1 MMEWEGELDE
11 RKNQQMDILKIVVAD
26 DDASSRIL
34 LHHFIRFLPQYKVVG
49 EAISGEEF
57 VRLVLEEKPD
67 IALVDIKMPDLDGME
82 AVKICKQSL
91 PALQVI
97 FTTGYDEF
105 AVKAFEIA
113 ATDYI
118 VKPIERTRLFH
129 ALEKARKLI
138 ELSRQDHLSIK
149 TKNKRLGIKSHN
161 SILFLPMEDILFVE
175 KESRKTVIH
184 TANERYETTETLN
197 KIENKLDDYF
207 FKTHRSYIVNLKK
220 IVKIEPAGETYLAHF
235 INSHK
240 VAYISKLKIHEVQK
254 KILHIHEFHL

>member
-1 MMEWEGELDE
+1 MKGRINKWIF
-11 RKNQQMDILKIVVAD
+11 QMDILKIVVAD

-67 IALVDIKMPDLDGME
+67 IALVDIKMPDLDGKE

-149 TKNKRLGIKSHN
+149 NEKQKTWHQIAQFHSFSPNGRHFVCRKRKQKNGHSYCKRTI
-161 SILFLPMEDILFVE
+161 
-175 KESRKTVIH
+175 
-184 TANERYETTETLN
+184 
-197 KIENKLDDYF
+197 
-207 FKTHRSYIVNLKK
+207 
-220 IVKIEPAGETYLAHF
+220 
-235 INSHK
+235 
-240 VAYISKLKIHEVQK
+240 
-254 KILHIHEFHL
+254 

>member
-1 MMEWEGELDE
+1 M
-11 RKNQQMDILKIVVAD
+11 NILKIVIAD
-26 DDASSRIL
+26 DDVSSRTL
-34 LHHFIRFLPQYKVVG
+34 LRHFIHFLPQYKVVG
-49 EAISGEEF
+49 EATSGEDF
-57 VRLVLEEKPD
+57 LRLVLEKKPD
-67 IALVDIKMPDLDGME
+67 IVLLDIIMPDLDGME

-105 AVKAFEIA
+105 AVKAFEIS

-118 VKPIERTRLFH
+118 VKPIERMRLFH

-138 ELSRQDHLSIK
+138 ELSSQDHLSIK
-149 TKNKRLGIKSHN
+149 TKNKRLDIKSQN
-161 SILFLPMEDILFVE
+161 SIIFLPMEDILFAE

-184 TANERYETTETLN
+184 TSNERYETTETLN

-220 IVKIEPAGETYLAHF
+220 IVKIETAGETYLAHF
-235 INSHK
+235 IDSHK
-240 VAYISKLKIHEVQK
+240 VAYISKLKINEVQK
-254 KILHIHEFHL
+254 KILHIHEFSF